1 MGSAWV
7 VDSNCFI
14 HLGQK
19 GEDEVLDDLND
30 MDMSSP
36 GWLLRFKTLR
46 EQYQHHIDEEEEELF
61 ASAREQIGADA
72 DGRRRVGR
80 HQAARRERVLAQTGK
95 IDERRVAH
103 AAGPAVAVVPL
114 H

>member
-1 MGSAWV
+1 M
-7 VDSNCFI
+7 
-14 HLGQK
+14 
-19 GEDEVLDDLND
+19 LDDLND

-72 DGRRRVGR
+72 DGRIGHAFRSRK
-80 HQAARRERVLAQTGK
+80 AQEVNLVDRK
-95 IDERRVAH
+95 MEE
-103 AAGPAVAVVPL
+103 AVED
-114 H
+114 